1 MTSLPGH
8 PITHEELASLGFSA
22 HDIVIRATGVLL
34 PHGPGCE
41 WTTLGDVPD
50 SPGLYAFTVDDGV
63 VQHVTYVG
71 LTTHLWMV
79 TKGRLPRSGGARP
92 GQRYGR
98 PKYAGIT
105 RQRVNVL
112 IAAELDAGRR
122 VRHWVRPLGPDAL
135 RREEER
141 LIQQWRLRE
150 LGWNRG

>member
-1 MTSLPGH
+1 MTTLPGH
-8 PITHEELASLGFSA
+8 PITDADLASLGFIA
-22 HDIVIRATGVLL
+22 HDIVVRATGVVL
-34 PHGPGCE
+34 PGGAGCE

-50 SPGLYAFTVDDGV
+50 SPGLYAFTVDNGA

-112 IAAELDAGRR
+112 IAAQLNAGQR
-122 VRHWVRPLGPDAL
+122 VRHWLRPLDAEQL
-135 RREEER
+135 RREEEA
-141 LIQQWRLRE
+141 LIQRWRLRE
-150 LGWNRG
+150 VGWNRG